1 LKTKKKFN
9 NIVSHFDI
17 TPTILAYYKENYN
30 LKVPA
35 KVNWLGKGLDIGAK
49 KNSIGIPIM
58 QSKSQL
64 IDFVVGNIHINDES
78 AFQIG
83 TKLDEEPLNN
93 QGEARNV
100 FEKFDLF
107 KRVNRQFNSKPVL
120 MPDSVYQNF
129 FNN

>member
-1 LKTKKKFN
+1 
-9 NIVSHFDI
+9 
-17 TPTILAYYKENYN
+17 
-30 LKVPA
+30 
-35 KVNWLGKGLDIGAK
+35 
-49 KNSIGIPIM
+49 M